1 MVNHLRLI
9 PCLAGLIVAAGCGGG
24 TDVRIEDSGSPIPLP
39 TDGITGIAL
48 KGAISGG
55 TVTVTDASGATL
67 EIREGG
73 LTQARGRFAVT
84 FSEATVSGGITAPMT
99 VTVQGGE
106 TTCDIDRPD
115 TTEDCPQEDD
125 QFIAFG
131 ERFPLPET
139 FTLRGTL
146 ARLPDATNN
155 IYTVNVSPASDLAT
169 NLAERQA
176 EGTALTSEEVEAAE
190 AQVLALIESL
200 SGIPMNGASLVTDR
214 VFDITSLDTTTDGVS
229 DQSWAIMAFAS
240 AVLSEL
246 DPDDTD
252 VDTMSEVFERIR
264 SELSVDDDGNLVAT
278 GTTLSR
284 LSSAMVAGLQ
294 TVNLQLAGRGAS
306 RATLDDAEALARQN
320 TGTFALIGNEDVT
333 LGGTDTVAS
342 NIAMTRV
349 FINSMRQG
357 NVVSPADGTITD
369 GNVTL
374 TLTGD
379 PSGGMTGS
387 FTVGTGAAAQ
397 LSATLDSQ
405 GVVHYADGAFETLP
419 PDAVLWQ

>member
-1 MVNHLRLI
+1 MIHHLRAIPFLTVLI
-9 PCLAGLIVAAGCGGG
+9 FVTGCGGG
-24 TDVRIEDSGSPIPLP
+24 TDVSIEDSGSPIPLP

-55 TVTVTDASGATL
+55 TVTITDASGATL

-73 LTQARGRFAVT
+73 LTQPRGRFAVT

-99 VTVQGGE
+99 VTVQGGQA
-106 TTCDIDRPD
+106 TCDIDQPGTD
-115 TTEDCPQEDD
+115 EDCPQEDD

-131 ERFPLPET
+131 ERFPLPEA
-139 FTLRGTL
+139 FILRGTI
-146 ARLPDATNN
+146 ARLQDAPGN

-190 AQVLALIESL
+190 AQVLSLIERL
-200 SGIPMNGASLVTDR
+200 SGIPMSGASLVTDR
-214 VFDITSLDTTTDGVS
+214 IFDITSLDATTDGAG

-252 VDTMSEVFERIR
+252 VDTMPEVFERILT
-264 SELSVDDDGNLVAT
+264 ELSVDDNGNLVAT

-284 LSSAMVAGLQ
+284 LSSAMAVGLQ
-294 TVNLQLAGRGAS
+294 TVNLQLASRSAS
-306 RATLDDAEALARQN
+306 RVTLEDAEALARQN
-320 TGTFALIGNEDVT
+320 IGTFALIGNEDVT
-333 LGGTDTVAS
+333 LGGTDSAAS
-342 NIAMTRV
+342 GIAMTRV
-349 FINSMRQG
+349 FIDNLRQG

-369 GNVTL
+369 GTVTL
-374 TLTGD
+374 NLGGHE
-379 PSGGMTGS
+379 SGGITGS
-387 FTVGTGAAAQ
+387 FSVGAGAAARH
-397 LSATLDSQ
+397 SATLDSQ

>member
-1 MVNHLRLI
+1 MILHHRFIL
-9 PCLAGLIVAAGCGGG
+9 CCAALLSITGCGGG

-55 TVTVTDASGATL
+55 VVTVTDASGATL

-73 LTQARGRFAVT
+73 LTQPRGRFAVT
-84 FSEATVSGGITAPMT
+84 FSEATVSGGVMGPLT

-106 TTCDIDRPD
+106 ATCDIDQPD
-115 TTEDCPQEDD
+115 TTEDCPRGDD

-131 ERFPLPET
+131 ERFSLPED
-139 FTLRGTL
+139 FTIRGTL
-146 ARLPDATNN
+146 ARLPDATDN
-155 IYTVNVSPASDLAT
+155 IYTVNISPASDLAT
-169 NLAERQA
+169 HLAERQA

-190 AQVLALIESL
+190 AQVLALIERL

-214 VFDITSLDTTTDGVS
+214 VFDITSLDATTDSVG

-252 VDTMSEVFERIR
+252 VDTLPEVFARIQD
-264 SELSVDDDGNLVAT
+264 ELSVDDNGNLVAT

-284 LSSAMVAGLQ
+284 LSSAMAVGLQ
-294 TVNLQLAGRGAS
+294 TVNLQLASRGTS
-306 RATLDDAEALARQN
+306 RATLIDAEALARQN
-320 TGTFALIGNEDVT
+320 VGMFALIGNQDVT
-333 LGGTDTVAS
+333 LDGMGTVAS
-342 NIAMTRV
+342 SIVMTRS
-349 FINSMRQG
+349 FINNMRQG

-369 GNVTL
+369 GAVTL
-374 TLTGD
+374 KLEADGA
-379 PSGGMTGS
+379 GGMAGS
-387 FTVGTGAAAQ
+387 FTVSVGSAVR

-405 GVVHYADGAFETLP
+405 GVVHYVDGDFETLP
-419 PDAVLWQ
+419 ADAVFWR